1 MQFTASSPGSLAAQ
15 QIGMPISSYSMAPN
29 WTCVYNNT
37 GDDTS
42 IKEIYSSSG
51 SQLEVRTNVILDIHR
66 VIHHLCMCTLMKIYE
81 VG

>member
-37 GDDTS
+37 GDNTS

-51 SQLEVRTNVILDIHR
+51 SLLEVRTLLFQTFIGSYLICVCVR
-66 VIHHLCMCTLMKIYE
+66 Q
-81 VG
+81 